1 VCLQFESKGES
12 GSSDSTLYSDRER
25 EERGG
30 GRGKWRPALAIE
42 GRGHL
47 GQEWG
52 KGETAGFECEEIPP

>member
-1 VCLQFESKGES
+1 VCFQCESKGES
-12 GSSDSTLYSDRER
+12 GSSGSTLNSNRER

-30 GRGKWRPALAIE
+30 GRGKRRPALAIE

-52 KGETAGFECEEIPP
+52 KGETTRFECEEIPP